1 MNTNDVLTLLRR
13 YDEFAEL
20 MKKRNPNIL
29 ADIISY
35 KLNPNCTCK
44 AKILSFFGANPLE
57 MDYIESWVKSK
68 GDTID
73 MTPPTLPIQNPK
85 LSPEDIKKLKDERP
99 RMVLK
104 STLPQPLWSNYV
116 DVIGQSYEIEPNPD
130 KYKEL
135 MTIAREQWF
144 YNGLSVLET
153 VKTNPVDNSE
163 KMVWVIFFY

>member
-1 MNTNDVLTLLRR
+1 MNTNDVLILLNR
-13 YDEFAEL
+13 YEEFADL
-20 MKKRNPNIL
+20 MKKRNTNIL

-44 AKILSFFGANPLE
+44 AKILSYFEANPLE

-68 GDTID
+68 GNSVDLA
-73 MTPPTLPIQNPK
+73 PPLMPIQNPK
-85 LSPEDIKKLKDERP
+85 LTAEDLKKLKEDRP

-104 STLPQPLWSNYV
+104 TNLPQSEWSKYV

-144 YNGLSVLET
+144 YNGISVLET
-153 VKTNPVDNSE
+153 VKTNPEDNTE
-163 KMVWVIFFY
+163 KIVWVVFFY